1 MCLELKNMATFG
13 IAGNFTG
20 HLEQAGEAK
29 NFLSVKSNKNAPKT
43 IFPTYIPSKSDEIPM
58 FLKEFPFSSEKIVF
72 PKNEQNLQIE
82 PECAIICEIEYKN
95 ENVSSISPIY
105 FAASNDCSIR
115 KEGNVFI
122 STKKNWGKNSKGL
135 SNQLI
140 KIDRFEPGGILDDY
154 RIASFLQRDKELF
167 EYGED
172 CAVTGYSYFYRTLID
187 WCIEKFNTQTN
198 SVPEENI
205 LFYLK
210 KANFPNHI
218 MISVGATRYTD
229 FGIKNYLRSGDS
241 SIVVLYPQSKYNKD
255 AVIKMI
261 KNNDF
266 SKSDI
271 SVLKQKVIL

>member
-1 MCLELKNMATFG
+1 MCLELKNMAAFG

-43 IFPTYIPSKSDEIPM
+43 IFPTYIPSKSDEIPV
-58 FLKEFPFSSEKIVF
+58 FLEEFPFSSEKIVF
-72 PKNEQNLQIE
+72 PKNEQNLKIE
-82 PECAIICEIEYKN
+82 PECAIICKIEYKN
-95 ENVSSISPIY
+95 ENVYSRSPLY

-122 STKKNWGKNSKGL
+122 STKKNWGKNSKGF

-140 KIDRFEPGGILDDY
+140 KIDRFEPGGILDNY

-172 CAVTGYSYFYRTLID
+172 CDVTGYSYFYKTLID

-218 MISVGATRYTD
+218 MISIGATRYTD

-255 AVIKMI
+255 EIIKMI